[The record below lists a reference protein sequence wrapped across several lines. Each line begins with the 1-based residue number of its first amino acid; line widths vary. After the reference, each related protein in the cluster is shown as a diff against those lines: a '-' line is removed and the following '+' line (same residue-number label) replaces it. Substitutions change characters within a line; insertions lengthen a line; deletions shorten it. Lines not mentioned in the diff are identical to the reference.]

1 MHDLLLKKHGTYL
14 LVPAY
19 YEAWA
24 GGLFRRRGG
33 LLLGHW
39 AERREILRRYAKRKS
54 MVEKEYKCLGRSRKS
69 GLGWQMKCGQTDSSA
84 CDATERNNRNMI
96 GRRFQT

>member
-1 MHDLLLKKHGTYL
+1 MVITAIQVALWNARGLEDLLQKKHGTYL

-24 GGLFRRRGG
+24 SLFRRRGS

-39 AERREILRRYAKRKS
+39 AKRRLCSANVRKEGVYALRIINVWATMRPRKS
-54 MVEKEYKCLGRSRKS
+54 AWAAR
-69 GLGWQMKCGQTDSSA
+69 
-84 CDATERNNRNMI
+84 
-96 GRRFQT
+96 

>member
-39 AERREILRRYAKRKS
+39 AERRKYCAGMRNERVWLRKNINVWGVQESRDW
-54 MVEKEYKCLGRSRKS
+54 VGR
-69 GLGWQMKCGQTDSSA
+69 
-84 CDATERNNRNMI
+84 
-96 GRRFQT
+96 

>member
-1 MHDLLLKKHGTYL
+1 MIAVKKHGTYL

-24 GGLFRRRGG
+24 GSLFRRHGG

-39 AERREILRRYAKRKS
+39 GRAKGIRHKYAKRMDEFVVATNINVWAFKKVGIELTDEMRAARLEMRTKQHKS
-54 MVEKEYKCLGRSRKS
+54 
-69 GLGWQMKCGQTDSSA
+69 
-84 CDATERNNRNMI
+84 
-96 GRRFQT
+96 